1 MNDREMRNKPLSD
14 GEMDAVVGGTE
25 QTYRK
30 VQVWGTL
37 CEHYQ
42 CRYCGSE
49 NRYYTNHKSKRCPV
63 PGYGNP
69 NYDPNDIVSV
79 ISAKRITAAGRAG
92 MPDTAARHHTTAT
105 MYGAHTKNNKN
116 KV

>member
-79 ISAKRITAAGRAG
+79 ISGQADNGCWSCRH
-92 MPDTAARHHTTAT
+92 AR
-105 MYGAHTKNNKN
+105 YGGQTPYDSDDVWCTYKK
-116 KV
+116 